1 MALPMNI
8 PASIDSGIPDQ
19 FFHGLFATIFSS
31 IFISLF
37 FGVEDDKTHS
47 DAQTETQN
55 DKQIG
60 KRTDNP
66 FTLPVKAKRPKTQH
80 YLSRVKNDVSDS
92 FPLVKDLRVKPNSND
107 TVSDYTQ
114 TLITDYKDIFEQHSF
129 QHTQQWLKDIASLY
143 DVMCPN
149 NILKTFQL
157 NEQCISNHHTN
168 VVAVYS
174 AMRHLHTN
182 DVILPHSDLDNSR
195 VLIDVLYSTANG
207 FTATN
212 LSLREA
218 LLTEYAT
225 HKKNWSLVPASYV
238 RACRLSREI
247 QILTD
252 EFIADLHANAF
263 STSWVDW

>member
-1 MALPMNI
+1 MNI
-8 PASIDSGIPDQ
+8 PTSIDTGIPDQ

-37 FGVEDDKTHS
+37 FTVDDDKTHAE
-47 DAQTETQN
+47 AQTDTDKQTH
-55 DKQIG
+55 KQIG

-80 YLSRVKNDVSDS
+80 TLSRVKDDVSDS

-107 TVSDYTQ
+107 TISHYTQ
-114 TLITDYKDIFEQHSF
+114 TLIADYKDIFEQHSF
-129 QHTQQWLKDIASLY
+129 QHTQQWLNDIASLY
-143 DVMCPN
+143 DVMSPN

-182 DVILPHSDLDNSR
+182 DVVLPHSETENSR
-195 VLIDVLYSTANG
+195 GLIDVLYSTANG

-218 LLTEYAT
+218 LLTEYT
-225 HKKNWSLVPASYV
+225 VHKKNWSVVPSSYV
-238 RACRLSREI
+238 RACRLSREV
-247 QILTD
+247 QLLTD